1 MTGSQEH
8 DNLERIVQEIVELS
22 KKIPNS
28 VAEATKDDRIYD
40 VMTNIDGESAWA
52 TFNRRFD
59 ILFGEDCRDENGRL
73 HHVRRGRHGMNKV
86 TSYLTRIIVNENSLK
101 GFYAPAAVKLNR
113 LKAELEILCSNSLGL
128 PQEIP
133 ASNQLPAARAVPERQ
148 QFGRLARQESNGWR
162 SWTCATGILDRRK
175 PKKKTATTTGSAQLL
190 SKETIQDDPRDKTYK
205 GGAARAKSIDSIPEY
220 SVDAD
225 GHEVVLSDADEQPVT
240 SSAKRKFVLDESES
254 SEAPALSSDSVIRL

>member
-113 LKAELEILCSNSLGL
+113 LKAELEILCSNSDGGTVEAGLGAVETTQS
-128 PQEIP
+128 PSASNSVGSRAKKATAGAAGHAQP
-133 ASNQLPAARAVPERQ
+133 ASSTAA
-148 QFGRLARQESNGWR
+148 
-162 SWTCATGILDRRK
+162 K

-190 SKETIQDDPRDKTYK
+190 SKGMKKKKLEFTCHSP
-205 GGAARAKSIDSIPEY
+205 
-220 SVDAD
+220 
-225 GHEVVLSDADEQPVT
+225 
-240 SSAKRKFVLDESES
+240 
-254 SEAPALSSDSVIRL
+254 